1 MDSPPRS
8 IVSRPSRPV
17 KDDAS
22 APRPRYTLSRVAIA
36 LLAGTLLALAGF
48 LLTSVQGFALAAN
61 LAAAHPAARLLVA
74 KHVAYAIPTVLLS
87 LFSQSMV
94 LFFFIGTGRLVK
106 DEIAAFPQPDRAAVL
121 DALRG
126 FKRRTSPPA
135 TLALLSSIAVFVLG
149 GAVHTRALSPW
160 VHLAAALAAVGAH
173 LWALCAE
180 WAAFLDNGRL
190 MADPAGYAR
199 LPPDS
204 RR

>member
-1 MDSPPRS
+1 MA
-8 IVSRPSRPV
+8 V
-17 KDDAS
+17 
-22 APRPRYTLSRVAIA
+22 A

-48 LLTSVQGFALAAN
+48 LLTSVQGFALAAD
-61 LAAAHPAARLLVA
+61 LVAAHPAARMLVA

-106 DEIAAFPQPDRAAVL
+106 DEIAGLAPADRNAVL

-135 TLALLSSIAVFVLG
+135 TLALLSAIGVFVLG
-149 GAVHTRALSPW
+149 GAVHTRALPSW
-160 VHLAAALAAVGAH
+160 YHLAASIAAVGVH
-173 LWALCAE
+173 LWALMAE

-190 MADPAGYAR
+190 MADPAAYVR
-199 LPPDS
+199 LRPVS
-204 RR
+204 R